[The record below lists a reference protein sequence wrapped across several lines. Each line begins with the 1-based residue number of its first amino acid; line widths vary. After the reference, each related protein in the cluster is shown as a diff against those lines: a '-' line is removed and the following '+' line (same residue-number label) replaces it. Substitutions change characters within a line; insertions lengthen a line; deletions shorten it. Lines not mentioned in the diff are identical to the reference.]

1 MPYYDSETINK
12 VKKIDALTYL
22 MNYEPENVVQIS
34 RGTFSTKEHDS
45 LKLSNGL
52 WYWFSKS
59 IGGKNA
65 LDYLMIVK
73 EKSFLEAV
81 GILLKKEIEITNN
94 TSDNYHKPS
103 GELVIPIPYKNNNRA
118 IKYLLNRGIDLDII
132 RECISKNYIY
142 EDENHNVVFVG
153 YNSSGKMKYCFLRG
167 TYSKRFM
174 KESYG
179 SDKAFSFRLESENR
193 SDTVHLFESVID
205 LLSYATLNKDTYYND
220 NLLSLAGVYRPAKN
234 SSESKLPMVL
244 RLYFYL
250 HPEIKKVCF
259 HLDNDKVGREAT
271 FALMNLLKS
280 KYIVIDEPPKIGKD
294 FNDFLL
300 YRKQNY
306 FKKKTEKE
314 R

>member
-65 LDYLMIVK
+65 LDYLMKVK
-73 EKSFLEAV
+73 GKSFLEAV
-81 GILLKKEIEITNN
+81 GILLKKEIEITKN

-103 GELVIPIPYKNNNRA
+103 GELSIPILYKNNNRA

-153 YNSSGKMKYCFLRG
+153 YNSRGEVKYCFLRG

-179 SDKAFSFRLESENR
+179 SDKAFFFFLESENK
-193 SDTVHLFESVID
+193 SDTVHLFESAID

-234 SSESKLPMVL
+234 SSENKLPMVL

-271 FALMNLLKS
+271 FALMNLLKG